1 MYPFQLPHTISN
13 PFGEELTFHSVEI
26 ENGSLK
32 MNVINKLQPGSGPPF
47 RVHFKQDA
55 CLTVVKGRLGYQ
67 IRGLQEKYI
76 GEGESVKFQRGQF
89 HRFWNA
95 GEDILECTGWL
106 QPANSIDFFLT
117 GIYQSMTKSGK
128 ATGDR
133 FDNAFLLT
141 RYKSEY
147 EMENTPPFVQKVVLP
162 MTVVV
167 GRLLGKYSHF
177 KYAPKPLK

>member
-1 MYPFQLPHTISN
+1 
-13 PFGEELTFHSVEI
+13 
-26 ENGSLK
+26 
-32 MNVINKLQPGSGPPF
+32 
-47 RVHFKQDA
+47 
-55 CLTVVKGRLGYQ
+55 
-67 IRGLQEKYI
+67 
-76 GEGESVKFQRGQF
+76 
-89 HRFWNA
+89 
-95 GEDILECTGWL
+95 
-106 QPANSIDFFLT
+106 
-117 GIYQSMTKSGK
+117 MTKSGK